1 MSRSD
6 PGRERMSITGSGPV
20 RGTALAALLV
30 FLAVLVFFL
39 DRPGYTTARLVLFV
53 GLAAAATLGTAGAVA
68 QRKVVAAQGAVLL
81 ALLGLWQATLWI
93 FVFPMAGVL
102 GAASLLIALDE
113 RTVEE
118 R

>member
-6 PGRERMSITGSGPV
+6 RGRERMSITGSGPV

-30 FLAVLVFFL
+30 FLAILAVYL
-39 DRPGYTTARLVLFV
+39 DRPGYTSTRLVLFA
-53 GLAAAATLGTAGAVA
+53 GLGAAAVLGTAGAVA
-68 QRKVVAAQGAVLL
+68 QRKAVAALGAVLL
-81 ALLGLWQATLWI
+81 ALLGVWQATLWI
-93 FVFPMAGVL
+93 FVLPMAGVL

>member
-6 PGRERMSITGSGPV
+6 PDREQMSITGSGPV

-30 FLAVLVFFL
+30 FLAILVVYI
-39 DRPGYTTARLVLFV
+39 DRPGYTPARLVLFA
-53 GLAAAATLGTAGAVA
+53 GLGAAAVLGTAGVVTQRSAVA
-68 QRKVVAAQGAVLL
+68 ALGGVLL
-81 ALLGLWQATLWI
+81 ALLGVWQATLWI
-93 FVFPMAGVL
+93 FVLPMAGVL